1 MSTLTL
7 NKITSQRGISVGEAT
22 KKIAD
27 LGWNPSYVQEAMTF
41 PTDYK
46 ITKAPRD
53 PMKQVLRS
61 YFPMQEE
68 KDNRV
73 YGALDA
79 ALRGDMFRNVEP
91 RWVEWMKLFLAIIP
105 FPEISAAR
113 SMAMV
118 ARLAPG
124 EDLRT
129 GFTMQMVDEFRH
141 STIQMNLKKWYMEN
155 YIDPAGFDITEEAF
169 GKCYATTIG
178 RQFGEGFITG
188 DTMTAACMYLT
199 VVAET
204 AFTNTLF
211 VAMPSEAARN
221 GDYALPTVFLS
232 VQSDESRHI
241 GNGHSL
247 LMAALKEPENHLLL
261 ERDLRYAFWQNHAI
275 VDAAIGTFIEYGTTN
290 RDKTKESYAEMWHR
304 WIFEDYYRTYMLPL
318 EKYGVKVHH
327 DDVHEAWNRLT
338 KKFYVHKV
346 AQFFAVGWP
355 VNFWR
360 IEAQRDKDFE
370 WFEHKYPGW
379 YAQFGDF
386 WKWYDKLS
394 KPGETV
400 VTFNS
405 DVGYVYPH
413 RCWSCLVPC
422 LIRED
427 TVTDEIDGQIY
438 TFAHELDRWT
448 RRGLQRRVP
457 GAPNPRD
464 GPLRRQA
471 RVGDAVS
478 RMGSRRRDQG
488 PQLRPL
494 RRQDA
499 DPAAASALRRQGHV
513 DARRR
518 ARPHA
523 PLAADAA
530 ARDVARGA
538 RGEPR
543 RVSQG
548 LHHQP
553 LQLTPYG
560 AAAWRRRAH
569 NSPNISGA
577 TMSPAG
583 GGERSAPFQPKRF
596 ERHARISSST
606 DARRRGVRCRT

>member
-1 MSTLTL
+1 MTSLTL

-46 ITKAPRD
+46 INKTPRD

-118 ARLAPG
+118 ARIAPG
-124 EDLRT
+124 EELRT
-129 GFTMQMVDEFRH
+129 GFTMQMIDEFRH
-141 STIQMNLKKWYMEN
+141 STIQMNLKKWY
-155 YIDPAGFDITEEAF
+155 
-169 GKCYATTIG
+169 
-178 RQFGEGFITG
+178 
-188 DTMTAACMYLT
+188 MYLT

-290 RDKTKESYAEMWHR
+290 RDKNKESYAEMWHR
-304 WIFEDYYRTYMLPL
+304 WIYEDYYRTYMLPL
-318 EKYGVKVHH
+318 EKYGIKVHH
-327 DDVHEAWNRLT
+327 DDVQAAWERIT
-338 KKFYVHKV
+338 KKNYVHKV
-346 AQFFAVGWP
+346 GQFFAVGWP

-360 IEAQRDKDFE
+360 IEAQTDKDFE

-379 YAQFGDF
+379 YAEFGDF
-386 WKWYDKLS
+386 WKWYAKLS
-394 KPGETV
+394 HKGEKV
-400 VTFNS
+400 LLFNS

-427 TVTDEIDGQIY
+427 MVVGEIDGQLH
-438 TFAHELDRWT
+438 TFAHELDKWT
-448 RRGLQRRVP
+448 ATVAFADEYQGRPTPAMGRFSGKREWETLYDGWDLADAIKDLNFVRSDGKTLVPQPHMRFDDKEMWTLDDVRGNTL
-457 GAPNPRD
+457 GS
-464 GPLRRQA
+464 PLN
-471 RVGDAVS
+471 
-478 RMGSRRRDQG
+478 
-488 PQLRPL
+488 
-494 RRQDA
+494 
-499 DPAAASALRRQGHV
+499 ALR
-513 DARRR
+513 A
-518 ARPHA
+518 
-523 PLAADAA
+523 
-530 ARDVARGA
+530 
-538 RGEPR
+538 
-543 RVSQG
+543 
-548 LHHQP
+548 
-553 LQLTPYG
+553 
-560 AAAWRRRAH
+560 
-569 NSPNISGA
+569 
-577 TMSPAG
+577 MSPADREKHLAEYRAG
-583 GGERSAPFQPKRF
+583 FTINP
-596 ERHARISSST
+596 
-606 DARRRGVRCRT
+606 CN

>member
-1 MSTLTL
+1 MTQLTL
-7 NKITSQRGISVGEAT
+7 NKITAQRGISVGEAT
-22 KKIAD
+22 KKISD
-27 LGWNPSYVQEAMTF
+27 LGWNPSYVQEAATF

-46 ITKAPRD
+46 INKAPRD

-79 ALRGDMFRNVEP
+79 ALRGDMFRNVQP

-118 ARLAPG
+118 ARIAPG

-188 DTMTAACMYLT
+188 DVMTSACMYLT

-275 VDAAIGTFIEYGTTN
+275 VDAAIGTLIEYGTTN
-290 RDKTKESYAEMWHR
+290 RDKEKESYAEMWHR

-318 EKYGVKVHH
+318 EKYGIKVHH
-327 DDVHEAWNRLT
+327 DDVQEAWNRIT
-338 KKFYVHKV
+338 KKNYVHKV

-360 IEAQRDKDFE
+360 IEAQTDKDFE

-379 YAQFGDF
+379 YAEFGEF
-386 WKWYDKLS
+386 WKWYAKLS
-394 KPGETV
+394 KPGQKV
-400 VTFNS
+400 ITFNEET
-405 DVGYVYPH
+405 GYVYPH

-427 TVTDEIDGQIY
+427 MVVDEIDGQIH

-448 RRGLQRRVP
+448 
-457 GAPNPRD
+457 
-464 GPLRRQA
+464 
-471 RVGDAVS
+471 AVEAFS
-478 RMGSRRRDQG
+478 SEYQGRPTPAMGKFSGKREWETVYHGWD
-488 PQLRPL
+488 L
-494 RRQDA
+494 
-499 DPAAASALRRQGHV
+499 
-513 DARRR
+513 
-518 ARPHA
+518 
-523 PLAADAA
+523 ADAIKDLNFVRDDGKTLVPQPHLRFDNKDMWTLDDVRGHTLLSPLTLLREMTPE
-530 ARDVARGA
+530 ARAKHIA
-538 RGEPR
+538 E
-543 RVSQG
+543 
-548 LHHQP
+548 
-553 LQLTPYG
+553 YK
-560 AAAWRRRAH
+560 
-569 NSPNISGA
+569 
-577 TMSPAG
+577 AG
-583 GGERSAPFQPKRF
+583 FTINP
-596 ERHARISSST
+596 
-606 DARRRGVRCRT
+606 CN

>member
-1 MSTLTL
+1 MTQLTL
-7 NKITSQRGISVGEAT
+7 NKITAQRGISVGEAT
-22 KKIAD
+22 KKISD
-27 LGWNPSYVQEAMTF
+27 LGWNPSYVQEAATF

-46 ITKAPRD
+46 INKAPRD

-79 ALRGDMFRNVEP
+79 ALRGDMFRNVQP

-118 ARLAPG
+118 ARIAPG

-188 DTMTAACMYLT
+188 DVMTSACMYLT

-275 VDAAIGTFIEYGTTN
+275 VDAAIGTLIEYGTTN
-290 RDKTKESYAEMWHR
+290 RDKEKESYAEMWHR

-318 EKYGVKVHH
+318 EKYGIKVHH
-327 DDVHEAWNRLT
+327 DDVQEAWNRIT
-338 KKFYVHKV
+338 KKNYVHKV

-360 IEAQRDKDFE
+360 IEAQTDKDFE
-370 WFEHKYPGW
+370 WFENKYPGW
-379 YAQFGDF
+379 YAEFGEF
-386 WKWYDKLS
+386 WKWYAKLS
-394 KPGETV
+394 KPGQKV
-400 VTFNS
+400 ITFNEET
-405 DVGYVYPH
+405 GYVYPH

-427 TVTDEIDGQIY
+427 MVVDEIDGQIH

-448 RRGLQRRVP
+448 
-457 GAPNPRD
+457 
-464 GPLRRQA
+464 
-471 RVGDAVS
+471 AVEAFS
-478 RMGSRRRDQG
+478 SEYQGRPTPAMGKFSGKREWETVYHGWD
-488 PQLRPL
+488 L
-494 RRQDA
+494 
-499 DPAAASALRRQGHV
+499 
-513 DARRR
+513 
-518 ARPHA
+518 
-523 PLAADAA
+523 ADAIKDLNFVRDDGKTLVPQPHLRFDNKDMWTLDDVRGHTLLSPLTLLREMTPE
-530 ARDVARGA
+530 ARAKHIA
-538 RGEPR
+538 E
-543 RVSQG
+543 
-548 LHHQP
+548 
-553 LQLTPYG
+553 YK
-560 AAAWRRRAH
+560 
-569 NSPNISGA
+569 
-577 TMSPAG
+577 AG
-583 GGERSAPFQPKRF
+583 FTINP
-596 ERHARISSST
+596 
-606 DARRRGVRCRT
+606 CN

>member
-1 MSTLTL
+1 MASTLTL
-7 NKITSQRGISVGEAT
+7 NKITAQKGIAVGEAAR
-22 KKIAD
+22 KIAD

-46 ITKAPRD
+46 IVKTPKD

-118 ARLAPG
+118 ARLTPG
-124 EDLRT
+124 EELRT

-178 RQFGEGFITG
+178 RQFGEGFLTG
-188 DTMTAACMYLT
+188 DAITAASIYLT
-199 VVAET
+199 IVAET

-241 GNGHSL
+241 GNGHSM
-247 LMAALKEPENHLLL
+247 LMSMLKEPENHLLL
-261 ERDLRYAFWQNHAI
+261 ERDMRYAFWQNHGI

-290 RDKTKESYAEMWHR
+290 RDKNKESYAEMWHR

-318 EKYGVKVHH
+318 EKYGIKIHH

-346 AQFFAVGWP
+346 GQFFAVGWP
-355 VNFWR
+355 FNFWR
-360 IEAQRDKDFE
+360 IEAQTDKDFE

-379 YAQFGDF
+379 YAEFGDF
-386 WKWYDKLS
+386 WKWYEKLS
-394 KPGETV
+394 HRGQTV
-400 VTFNS
+400 IPFNA

-413 RCWSCLVPC
+413 RCWSTLVPC

-427 TVTDEIDGQIY
+427 IVTDEIDGQIH
-438 TFAHELDRWT
+438 TFSHEIDRWT
-448 RRGLQRRVP
+448 AVEAFAGEYQGRPTPAMGRFSGRREWEGCYHDWDLVDCLKDLNFIRSDGKTLVP
-457 GAPNPRD
+457 QPH
-464 GPLRRQA
+464 LRFE
-471 RVGDAVS
+471 
-478 RMGSRRRDQG
+478 
-488 PQLRPL
+488 
-494 RRQDA
+494 QDEMWTV
-499 DPAAASALRRQGHV
+499 DDVRGHTV
-513 DARRR
+513 K
-518 ARPHA
+518 
-523 PLAADAA
+523 
-530 ARDVARGA
+530 
-538 RGEPR
+538 
-543 RVSQG
+543 S
-548 LHHQP
+548 P
-553 LQLTPYG
+553 LQILRG
-560 AAAWRRRAH
+560 
-569 NSPNISGA
+569 
-577 TMSPAG
+577 MSPA
-583 GGERSAPFQPKRF
+583 EREKHLAEYRAGFKINP
-596 ERHARISSST
+596 
-606 DARRRGVRCRT
+606 CN

>member
-1 MSTLTL
+1 MSGTLTL
-7 NKITSQRGISVGEAT
+7 NKITAQRGISVGEAA

-46 ITKAPRD
+46 ITKAPKD

-118 ARLAPG
+118 GRLAPG

-188 DTMTAACMYLT
+188 DAITSANVYLT

-241 GNGHSL
+241 GNGHSM
-247 LMAALKEPENHLLL
+247 LMSMLKEPENHLLL
-261 ERDLRYAFWQNHAI
+261 ERDMRYAFWQNHAI

-290 RDKTKESYAEMWHR
+290 RDKNKESYA
-304 WIFEDYYRTYMLPL
+304 
-318 EKYGVKVHH
+318 
-327 DDVHEAWNRLT
+327 
-338 KKFYVHKV
+338 
-346 AQFFAVGWP
+346 
-355 VNFWR
+355 
-360 IEAQRDKDFE
+360 
-370 WFEHKYPGW
+370 
-379 YAQFGDF
+379 
-386 WKWYDKLS
+386 
-394 KPGETV
+394 
-400 VTFNS
+400 
-405 DVGYVYPH
+405 
-413 RCWSCLVPC
+413 
-422 LIRED
+422 
-427 TVTDEIDGQIY
+427 
-438 TFAHELDRWT
+438 
-448 RRGLQRRVP
+448 
-457 GAPNPRD
+457 
-464 GPLRRQA
+464 
-471 RVGDAVS
+471 
-478 RMGSRRRDQG
+478 
-488 PQLRPL
+488 
-494 RRQDA
+494 
-499 DPAAASALRRQGHV
+499 
-513 DARRR
+513 
-518 ARPHA
+518 
-523 PLAADAA
+523 
-530 ARDVARGA
+530 
-538 RGEPR
+538 
-543 RVSQG
+543 
-548 LHHQP
+548 
-553 LQLTPYG
+553 
-560 AAAWRRRAH
+560 
-569 NSPNISGA
+569 
-577 TMSPAG
+577 
-583 GGERSAPFQPKRF
+583 
-596 ERHARISSST
+596 
-606 DARRRGVRCRT
+606 

>member
-1 MSTLTL
+1 MSGTLTL
-7 NKITSQRGISVGEAT
+7 NKITAQRGISVGDAA

-46 ITKAPRD
+46 ITKAPKD

-118 ARLAPG
+118 GRLAPG

-188 DTMTAACMYLT
+188 DAITSANVYLT

-241 GNGHSL
+241 GNGHSM
-247 LMAALKEPENHLLL
+247 LMSMLKEPENHLLL
-261 ERDLRYAFWQNHAI
+261 ERDMRYAFWQNHAI

-318 EKYGVKVHH
+318 EKYGIKIHH
-327 DDVHEAWNRLT
+327 DDVQTAWKRLT
-338 KKFYVHKV
+338 EKHYVHKI
-346 AQFFAVGWP
+346 AQFFAVGWSA
-355 VNFWR
+355 NFWR
-360 IEAQRDKDFE
+360 IEAQTDKDFE

-379 YAQFGDF
+379 YAQFGEF
-386 WKWYDKLS
+386 WKWYEKLS
-394 KPGETV
+394 HRGQTNIL
-400 VTFNS
+400 FNT

-413 RCWSCLVPC
+413 RCWSSLVPC
-422 LIRED
+422 VIRED
-427 TVTDEIDGQIY
+427 IVTGEIDGKLH

-448 RRGLQRRVP
+448 AVEAFSGEYQGRPTPAMGRFSGRREWESVYH
-457 GAPNPRD
+457 N
-464 GPLRRQA
+464 
-471 RVGDAVS
+471 
-478 RMGSRRRDQG
+478 
-488 PQLRPL
+488 
-494 RRQDA
+494 
-499 DPAAASALRRQGHV
+499 V
-513 DARRR
+513 D
-518 ARPHA
+518 
-523 PLAADAA
+523 LADAIKDLGFVRTDGKSLVA
-530 ARDVARGA
+530 QPHLRFDEKEMWTLDDVRGHILK
-538 RGEPR
+538 
-543 RVSQG
+543 S
-548 LHHQP
+548 P
-553 LQLTPYG
+553 LITL
-560 AAAWRRRAH
+560 RE
-569 NSPNISGA
+569 
-577 TMSPAG
+577 MSPA
-583 GGERSAPFQPKRF
+583 EREAHLADYRNGFTINP
-596 ERHARISSST
+596 
-606 DARRRGVRCRT
+606 CN